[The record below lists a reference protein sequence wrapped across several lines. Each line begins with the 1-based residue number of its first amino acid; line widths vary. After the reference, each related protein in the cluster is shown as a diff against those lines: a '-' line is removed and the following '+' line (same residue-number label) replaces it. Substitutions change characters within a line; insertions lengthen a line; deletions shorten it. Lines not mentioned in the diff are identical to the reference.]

1 LPIKTRK
8 KRPLKPG
15 LGLKV
20 LQNPVQNPKPGITEI
35 QAGFFTIYYPTFM
48 KDGKPCEPWVRKPNW
63 TFEGG
68 DRLYGET
75 LEAYN
80 AIEPEA
86 RLLAVSVVTDHKARL
101 EKKAK
106 KEALNPKLPGFT

>member
-1 LPIKTRK
+1 VPIKTRK

-20 LQNPVQNPKPGITEI
+20 LQNPVQNPKEPGITKI
-35 QAGFFTIYYPTFM
+35 QAGLFTICYPILE
-48 KDGKPCEPWVRKPNW
+48 KDGKPCEPWVRAPTTW
-63 TFEGG
+63 THEG
-68 DRLYGET
+68 DRLYGAI

-86 RLLAVSVVTDHKARL
+86 RLLVISVVTDHKARL
-101 EKKAK
+101 EKKLRK
-106 KEALNPKLPGFT
+106 KL